1 MKKTVMALFF
11 LCSLQAMNGQ
21 MQQAVDDIRNKYD
34 LMGLSVVTVCDGKI
48 SGAFHA
54 GLRDYERNLPVNDS
68 TKFRIASIS
77 KLVMTTAMMKLYD
90 RKLFKLDDDISKYL
104 GFTLRNPNHPDRPI
118 TIRMLLSHTSS
129 INDGSRYEDF
139 LMANY
144 NNVGNPL
151 DFSQLLVPGGLY
163 YTEDMWRK
171 EPPGEY
177 YIYCNA
183 NFGLA
188 GTLIEKIS
196 GQNFDKFMSE
206 NLFIP
211 LGITG
216 SYTVEGVSDINN
228 LAVIYRNEDGKWV
241 PQTDD
246 FKGTLSSPRDFSGY
260 KTGTNAA
267 IFSPQGGLR
276 ISATELARVMML
288 HLNKGTFG
296 GKRIISKKSI
306 KLMHAPQWT
315 FNGSNGEIEGG
326 AERSWGLSVSILS
339 GKTSADLIDGKSM
352 MMGHGGDAYGLI
364 SEFYFDPD
372 TRSGLI
378 LITNGIF
385 NNMTNGSYSSF
396 YDFEEAIFSAAR
408 QNSLFRCGKIQIDQ

>member
-1 MKKTVMALFF
+1 MVL
-11 LCSLQAMNGQ
+11 LCSLQALNGQ
-21 MQQAVDDIRNKYD
+21 MQQAVDEIRNKYD
-34 LMGLSVVTVCDGKI
+34 LMGLSVVTICDGKI
-48 SGAFHA
+48 SGAYHA

-68 TKFRIASIS
+68 TMYRIASIS

-90 RKLFKLDDDISKYL
+90 KKLFKLDDDVSKYL

-129 INDGSRYEDF
+129 INEGSGYDGF
-139 LMANY
+139 LTATY
-144 NNVGNPL
+144 TNVSNPP
-151 DFSQLLVPGGLY
+151 DFSQLLTPGGAY
-163 YTEDMWRK
+163 YTEDMWRN
-171 EPPGEY
+171 EAPGEY
-177 YIYCNA
+177 YTYCNA

-196 GQNFDKFMSE
+196 GQNFDDFMSE

-216 SYTVEGVSDINN
+216 SYIAEGVTDINN
-228 LAVIYRNEDGKWV
+228 LAVIYRNEEGKWA

-267 IFSPQGGLR
+267 VFSPQGGLR
-276 ISATELARVMML
+276 ISALELAKVMML
-288 HLNKGTFG
+288 HLDKGRFG

-306 KLMHAPQWT
+306 RLMHTPQWT
-315 FNGSNGEIEGG
+315 YNGNNGDTDGG
-326 AERSWGLSVSILS
+326 KDKCYGLSVHILTNTPS
-339 GKTSADLIDGKSM
+339 GDVIYSDSR

-364 SEFYFDPD
+364 SKFYFDPD
-372 TRSGLI
+372 SRSGLI
-378 LITNGIF
+378 MIANGIF
-385 NNMTNGSYSSF
+385 NPLTKGSHSVF
-396 YDFEEAIFSAAR
+396 YDFEEAVFSSVR
-408 QNSLFRCGKIQIDQ
+408 QNSLFRCGKK

>member
-1 MKKTVMALFF
+1 MVL
-11 LCSLQAMNGQ
+11 LCSLQALNGQ
-21 MQQAVDDIRNKYD
+21 MQQAVDEIRNKYD

-48 SGAFHA
+48 SGAYHA

-68 TKFRIASIS
+68 TMFRIASIS

-90 RKLFKLDDDISKYL
+90 KKLFKLDDDVSKYL
-104 GFTLRNPNHPDRPI
+104 GFTLRNPNHPDSPI

-129 INDGSRYEDF
+129 INEGSGYDGF
-139 LMANY
+139 LTATY
-144 NNVGNPL
+144 TNVSNPP
-151 DFSQLLVPGGLY
+151 DFSQLLTPGGAY

-171 EPPGEY
+171 EPPGKY
-177 YIYCNA
+177 YTYCNA

-196 GQNFDKFMSE
+196 GQNFDEFMSE

-216 SYTVEGVSDINN
+216 SYIAEGVTDINN
-228 LAVIYRNEDGKWV
+228 LAVIYRNEEGKWA

-267 IFSPQGGLR
+267 VFSPQGGLR
-276 ISATELARVMML
+276 ISALELAKVMML
-288 HLNKGTFG
+288 HLDKGTFN

-306 KLMHAPQWT
+306 RLMHTPQWT
-315 FNGSNGEIEGG
+315 YNGNNGDTDGG
-326 AERSWGLSVSILS
+326 KDKCYGLSVHILTNTPS
-339 GKTSADLIDGKSM
+339 GDVIYSDSK

-364 SEFYFDPD
+364 SKFYFDPD

-385 NNMTNGSYSSF
+385 NPLTKGSHSVF
-396 YDFEEAIFSAAR
+396 YDFEEAVFSSVR
-408 QNSLFRCGKIQIDQ
+408 QNSLFRCPEK

>member
-1 MKKTVMALFF
+1 MILLCALQT
-11 LCSLQAMNGQ
+11 SNGQ
-21 MQQAVDDIRNKYD
+21 MQQSVDNVRDKYD

-48 SGAFHA
+48 SGAYHA

-77 KLVMTTAMMKLYD
+77 KLVMTTGMMKLYD
-90 RKLFKLDDDISKYL
+90 RKLFSLDDDVSKYL
-104 GFTLRNPNHPDRPI
+104 GFILRNPNHPDRPI
-118 TIRMLLSHTSS
+118 TIRMVLSHTSS

-151 DFSQLLVPGGLY
+151 DFSQLLLPGGLY

-171 EPPGEY
+171 EAPGEY
-177 YIYCNA
+177 FIYCNA

-188 GTLIEKIS
+188 GTMIERIS
-196 GQNFDKFMSE
+196 GQNFDKYMSE
-206 NLFIP
+206 NLFLP

-228 LAVIYRNEDGKWV
+228 LAAIYRNEDGKWV
-241 PQTDD
+241 PQTDN
-246 FKGTLSSPRDFSGY
+246 FKGVLSSPRDFSGY

-276 ISATELARVMML
+276 ISAVELARIMML
-288 HLNKGTFG
+288 HINKGVFN

-306 KLMHAPQWT
+306 RLMHTPQWT
-315 FNGSNGEIEGG
+315 FNGSNGEIDGSP
-326 AERSWGLSVSILS
+326 ERSWGLSVSILT
-339 GKTSADLIDGKSM
+339 GTASANLVNGKSLL
-352 MMGHGGDAYGLI
+352 MGHGGDAYGLI
-364 SEFYFDPD
+364 SKFYFDPD
-372 TRSGLI
+372 TKSGLI
-378 LITNGIF
+378 LIANGLF
-385 NNMTNGSYSSF
+385 NNPTKSSSSAF

-408 QNSLFRCGKIQIDQ
+408 ENSLFNCRKAHIDQ

>member
-1 MKKTVMALFF
+1 MVL
-11 LCSLQAMNGQ
+11 LCSLQALNGQ
-21 MQQAVDDIRNKYD
+21 MQQAVDEIRNKYD

-48 SGAFHA
+48 SGAYHA

-68 TKFRIASIS
+68 TMYRIASIS

-90 RKLFKLDDDISKYL
+90 KKLFKLDDDVSKYL

-129 INDGSRYEDF
+129 INEGSGYDGF
-139 LMANY
+139 LTATY
-144 NNVGNPL
+144 TNVSNPP
-151 DFSQLLVPGGLY
+151 DFSQLLTPGGAY

-171 EPPGEY
+171 ETPGEY
-177 YIYCNA
+177 YTYCNA

-196 GQNFDKFMSE
+196 GQNFDEFMSE

-216 SYTVEGVSDINN
+216 SYIAEGVTDLNN
-228 LAVIYRNEDGKWV
+228 LAVIYRNEEGKWA

-267 IFSPQGGLR
+267 VFSPQGGLR
-276 ISATELARVMML
+276 ISALELAKVMML
-288 HLNKGTFG
+288 HLDKGTFN

-306 KLMHAPQWT
+306 RLMHTPQWT
-315 FNGSNGEIEGG
+315 YNGNNGDTDGG
-326 AERSWGLSVSILS
+326 KDKCYGLSVHILTNTPS
-339 GKTSADLIDGKSM
+339 GDVIYSDSK

-364 SEFYFDPD
+364 SKFYFDPD

-385 NNMTNGSYSSF
+385 NPLTKGSHSVF
-396 YDFEEAIFSAAR
+396 YDFEEAVFSSVR
-408 QNSLFRCGKIQIDQ
+408 QNSLFRCGKK

>member
-1 MKKTVMALFF
+1 MKKFKMKKIVPAMIL
-11 LCSLQAMNGQ
+11 LGSLQTLNGQ

-48 SGAFHA
+48 SGAFHS

-90 RKLFKLDDDISKYL
+90 KKLFQLDDDVSKYL

-129 INDGSRYEDF
+129 INEGSGYDGF
-139 LMANY
+139 LTATY
-144 NNVGNPL
+144 TNVSNPP
-151 DFSQLLVPGGLY
+151 DFSQLLVPNGFY

-177 YIYCNA
+177 FIYCNA

-196 GQNFDKFMSE
+196 GQNFDDFMSE

-211 LGITG
+211 MGITG
-216 SYTVEGVSDINN
+216 SYTAEGVPDINN
-228 LAVIYRNEDGKWV
+228 LAVIYRNEEGKWV

-246 FKGTLSSPRDFSGY
+246 YKGTMSSPRDFSGY
-260 KTGTNAA
+260 RTGTNAA
-267 IFSPQGGLR
+267 VFSPQGGLR
-276 ISATELARVMML
+276 ISAVELARVMML
-288 HLNKGTFG
+288 HLDKGMFN

-306 KLMHAPQWT
+306 RMMHTPQWT
-315 FNGSNGEIEGG
+315 WNGKNGDAGDG
-326 AERSWGLSVSILS
+326 TERSWGLSVSILTDAHSVGLLS
-339 GKTSADLIDGKSM
+339 GKSTI
-352 MMGHGGDAYGLI
+352 MGHGGDAYGLI
-364 SEFYFDPD
+364 SKFYFDPD
-372 TRSGLI
+372 TKSGLI

-385 NNMTNGSYSSF
+385 NNLTKSSYSVF
-396 YDFEEAIFSAAR
+396 YDFEEAIFSAAKK
-408 QNSLFRCGKIQIDQ
+408 NIFIDQ

>member
-288 HLNKGTFG
+288 HINKGVYN

-306 KLMHAPQWT
+306 RLMHTPQWT
-315 FNGSNGEIEGG
+315 FNGSNGDTDGG
-326 AERSWGLSVSILS
+326 KERCWGLSVKIL
-339 GKTSADLIDGKSM
+339 TNTPLYDLIYADAKM
-352 MMGHGGDAYGLI
+352 LGHSGDAYGLV

>member
-1 MKKTVMALFF
+1 MKKTIMAMIL
-11 LCSLQAMNGQ
+11 LGSLQALNGQ
-21 MQQAVDDIRNKYD
+21 MQQAVEDIRNKYD

-48 SGAFHA
+48 SGVFNA

-90 RKLFKLDDDISKYL
+90 KKLFKLDDDVSKYL

-129 INDGSRYEDF
+129 INDGSRYEEF

-144 NNVGNPL
+144 KNVSNPL

-163 YTEDMWRK
+163 YTDDMWLK

-177 YIYCNA
+177 FIYCNA

-196 GQNFDKFMSE
+196 GQNFDRFMSE
-206 NLFIP
+206 NLFVP

-216 SYTVEGVSDINN
+216 SYTVEGVTDINN
-228 LAVIYRNEDGKWV
+228 LAVIYRNEDGKWT

-246 FKGTLSSPRDFSGY
+246 FKGALPSPRDFSGY

-276 ISATELARVMML
+276 ISAVELSRIMTL
-288 HLNKGTFG
+288 HMNEGVFN

-306 KLMHAPQWT
+306 RLMHTPQWT
-315 FNGSNGEIEGG
+315 WNGSNGDPEVGP
-326 AERSWGLSVSILS
+326 ERSWGLSVSIIT
-339 GKTSADLIDGKSM
+339 GTASADLINGKSR

-364 SEFYFDPD
+364 SKFYFDPD
-372 TRSGLI
+372 TKTGLI
-378 LITNGIF
+378 LITNGMF
-385 NNMTNGSYSSF
+385 NNPTKGSSSVF

-408 QNSLFRCGKIQIDQ
+408 KYIFIEQ

>member
-1 MKKTVMALFF
+1 MIL
-11 LCSLQAMNGQ
+11 LGSLQALNGQ
-21 MQQAVDDIRNKYD
+21 MQQAVEDIRNKYD

-48 SGAFHA
+48 SGVFNT

-90 RKLFKLDDDISKYL
+90 KKLFKLDDDVSKYL
-104 GFTLRNPNHPDRPI
+104 GFTLRNPNYPDRPI

-129 INDGSRYEDF
+129 INDGSRYEEF

-144 NNVGNPL
+144 KNVSNPL

-163 YTEDMWRK
+163 YTDDMWLK
-171 EPPGEY
+171 KPPGEY
-177 YIYCNA
+177 FIYCNA

-196 GQNFDKFMSE
+196 GQNFDRFMSE

-216 SYTVEGVSDINN
+216 SYTVEGVTDINN
-228 LAVIYRNEDGKWV
+228 LAVIYRNEEGRWA

-246 FKGTLSSPRDFSGY
+246 FKGALPSPRDFSGY

-276 ISATELARVMML
+276 ISAIELARIMTL
-288 HLNKGTFG
+288 HMNEGVYNG
-296 GKRIISKKSI
+296 RRIISKKSI
-306 KLMHAPQWT
+306 RLMHTPQWT
-315 FNGSNGEIEGG
+315 WNGSNGDPEVGP
-326 AERSWGLSVSILS
+326 ERSWGLSVSILS
-339 GKTSADLIDGKSM
+339 GTVSADMINGKSVM
-352 MMGHGGDAYGLI
+352 IGHGGDAYGLI
-364 SEFYFDPD
+364 SKFYFDPD
-372 TRSGLI
+372 KKSGLI
-378 LITNGIF
+378 LITNGMF
-385 NNMTNGSYSSF
+385 NDPVKISPSVF
-396 YDFEEAIFSAAR
+396 YDFEEAVFSSAR
-408 QNSLFRCGKIQIDQ
+408 QNSLFQCRKK

>member
-1 MKKTVMALFF
+1 MVL
-11 LCSLQAMNGQ
+11 LCSLQALNGQ
-21 MQQAVDDIRNKYD
+21 MQQAVDEIRNKYD

-48 SGAFHA
+48 SGAYHA

-68 TKFRIASIS
+68 TMYRIASIS

-90 RKLFKLDDDISKYL
+90 KKLFKLDDDVSKYL

-129 INDGSRYEDF
+129 INEGSGYDGF
-139 LMANY
+139 LTATY
-144 NNVGNPL
+144 TNVSNPP
-151 DFSQLLVPGGLY
+151 DFSQLLTPGGAY

-171 EPPGEY
+171 ETPGEY
-177 YIYCNA
+177 YTYCNA

-196 GQNFDKFMSE
+196 GQNFDEFMSE

-216 SYTVEGVSDINN
+216 SYIAEGVTDLNN
-228 LAVIYRNEDGKWV
+228 LAVIYRNEEGKWA

-267 IFSPQGGLR
+267 VFSPQGGLR
-276 ISATELARVMML
+276 ISALELAKVMML
-288 HLNKGTFG
+288 HLDKGTFE

-306 KLMHAPQWT
+306 RLMHTPQWT
-315 FNGSNGEIEGG
+315 YNGNNGDTDGG
-326 AERSWGLSVSILS
+326 KDKCYGLSVHILTNTPS
-339 GKTSADLIDGKSM
+339 GDVIYSDSK

-364 SEFYFDPD
+364 SKFYFDPD

-385 NNMTNGSYSSF
+385 NPLTKGSHSVF
-396 YDFEEAIFSAAR
+396 YDFEEAVFSSVR
-408 QNSLFRCGKIQIDQ
+408 QNSLFRCGKK

>member
-1 MKKTVMALFF
+1 MVII
-11 LCSLQAMNGQ
+11 CSLQPLNGQ
-21 MQQAVDDIRNKYD
+21 MQQSVDDIRNKYD

-54 GLRDYERNLPVNDS
+54 GLRDYERNLTVNDS

-90 RKLFKLDDDISKYL
+90 KKLFKLDDDVSKYL
-104 GFTLRNPNHPDRPI
+104 GFPLRNPNHPDRPI

-129 INDGSRYEDF
+129 INEGTGYDGF
-139 LMANY
+139 LTATY
-144 NNVGNPL
+144 TNVSNPP
-151 DFSQLLVPGGLY
+151 DFSQLLTPGGAY

-177 YIYCNA
+177 YTYCNA

-196 GQNFDKFMSE
+196 GQNFDNFMSE

-216 SYTVEGVSDINN
+216 SYIAEGVTDINN
-228 LAVIYRNEDGKWV
+228 LAAIYRNEEGKWA

-267 IFSPQGGLR
+267 VFSPQGGLR
-276 ISATELARVMML
+276 ISANELARVILL
-288 HLNKGTFG
+288 HLDKGKFDG
-296 GKRIISKKSI
+296 NRIISKKSI
-306 KLMHAPQWT
+306 RLMHTPQWT
-315 FNGSNGEIEGG
+315 WNGSNGDAEGG
-326 AERSWGLSVSILS
+326 AKRSWGLSVSILTDAHS
-339 GKTSADLIDGKSM
+339 VGLLNGKSTI
-352 MMGHGGDAYGLI
+352 MGHGGDAYGLL
-364 SEFYFDPD
+364 SKFYFDPD

-378 LITNGIF
+378 IITNGISG
-385 NNMTNGSYSSF
+385 NPTKSSSSVF
-396 YDFEEAIFSAAR
+396 YDFEEAVFSSAR
-408 QNSLFRCGKIQIDQ
+408 QNSLFRYSKK

>member
-1 MKKTVMALFF
+1 MVII
-11 LCSLQAMNGQ
+11 CSLQPLNGQ
-21 MQQAVDDIRNKYD
+21 MQQSVDDIRNKYD

-48 SGAFHA
+48 SGSFHA
-54 GLRDYERNLPVNDS
+54 GLRDNERNLPVNDS

-90 RKLFKLDDDISKYL
+90 KKLFKLDDDVSKYL

-118 TIRMLLSHTSS
+118 TIRMLLSHTSC
-129 INDGSRYEDF
+129 INEGTGYDGF
-139 LMANY
+139 LTATY
-144 NNVGNPL
+144 TNVSNPP
-151 DFSQLLVPGGLY
+151 DFSQLLTPGGAY

-177 YIYCNA
+177 YTYCNA

-196 GQNFDKFMSE
+196 GQNFDDFMSE

-216 SYTVEGVSDINN
+216 SYIAEGVTDINN
-228 LAVIYRNEDGKWV
+228 LAAIYRNEEGKWA

-267 IFSPQGGLR
+267 VFSPQGGLR
-276 ISATELARVMML
+276 ISAIELARLMIL
-288 HLNKGTFG
+288 HINKGTYE
-296 GKRIISKKSI
+296 GKRIVSKKSI
-306 KLMHAPQWT
+306 RLMHTPQWT
-315 FNGSNGEIEGG
+315 YNGNNGDTDGG
-326 AERSWGLSVSILS
+326 KDKCYGLSVHILTNTPS
-339 GKTSADLIDGKSM
+339 GDVIYSDFR
-352 MMGHGGDAYGLI
+352 MMGHSGDAYGLI
-364 SEFYFDPD
+364 SKFYFDPD
-372 TRSGLI
+372 SRSGLI
-378 LITNGIF
+378 MIANGIF
-385 NNMTNGSYSSF
+385 NPLTKGSHSVF
-396 YDFEEAIFSAAR
+396 YDFEEAVFSSAR
-408 QNSLFRCGKIQIDQ
+408 QNSLFRCSKK

>member
-1 MKKTVMALFF
+1 MVL
-11 LCSLQAMNGQ
+11 LCSLQALNGQ
-21 MQQAVDDIRNKYD
+21 MQQAVDEIRNKYD
-34 LMGLSVVTVCDGKI
+34 LMGLSVVTICDGKI
-48 SGAFHA
+48 SGAYHA

-68 TKFRIASIS
+68 AMYRIASIS

-90 RKLFKLDDDISKYL
+90 KKLFKLDDDVSKYL

-129 INDGSRYEDF
+129 INEGSGYDGF
-139 LMANY
+139 LTATY
-144 NNVGNPL
+144 TNVSNPP
-151 DFSQLLVPGGLY
+151 DFSQLLTPGGAY
-163 YTEDMWRK
+163 YTEDMWRN
-171 EPPGEY
+171 EAPGEY
-177 YIYCNA
+177 YTYCNA

-196 GQNFDKFMSE
+196 GQNFDEFMSE

-216 SYTVEGVSDINN
+216 SYIAEGVTDLNN
-228 LAVIYRNEDGKWV
+228 LAVIYRNEEGKWA

-267 IFSPQGGLR
+267 VFSPQGGLR
-276 ISATELARVMML
+276 ISALELAKVMML
-288 HLNKGTFG
+288 HLDKGRFG

-306 KLMHAPQWT
+306 RLMHTPQWT
-315 FNGSNGEIEGG
+315 YNGNNGDTDGG
-326 AERSWGLSVSILS
+326 KDKCYGLSVHILTNTPS
-339 GKTSADLIDGKSM
+339 GDVIYSDSR

-364 SEFYFDPD
+364 SKFYFDPD
-372 TRSGLI
+372 SRSGLI
-378 LITNGIF
+378 MIANGVF
-385 NNMTNGSYSSF
+385 NPLTKGSHSVF
-396 YDFEEAIFSAAR
+396 YDFEEAVFSSVR
-408 QNSLFRCGKIQIDQ
+408 QNSLFRCGKK